1 MIKVRHFAAAGVFLA
16 LSVLAVS
23 GLAVSAKRK
32 TYGRMRWNDNDDRNR
47 VNHYKAG
54 QMSGCLHICPFWG
67 SVCHSDKLLDGGLQD
82 ERSM

>member
-1 MIKVRHFAAAGVFLA
+1 MVNL
-16 LSVLAVS
+16 
-23 GLAVSAKRK
+23 
-32 TYGRMRWNDNDDRNR
+32 RNR